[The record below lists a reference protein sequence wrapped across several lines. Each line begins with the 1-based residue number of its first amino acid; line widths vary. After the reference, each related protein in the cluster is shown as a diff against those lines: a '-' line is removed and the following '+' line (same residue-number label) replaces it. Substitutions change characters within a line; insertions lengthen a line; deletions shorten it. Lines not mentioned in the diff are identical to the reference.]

1 LIIKICGIKT
11 LEDALVCVQEGADAL
26 GFNFYPKSPRYIRP
40 ELVRAISDEIPTHIL
55 RVGVFVNE
63 PSSAM
68 ASIVREADLDIVQ
81 IHGGGKA
88 PRGARLWR
96 ALNMGSDIDAEQVEK
111 EANAEAFVL
120 DSPAPGVFGGTG
132 KTFDWTKIPK
142 LKKKVILAGGLSA
155 ANVAEA
161 VRIVNPWGV
170 DACSKLEYEPGKK
183 DFEKVTAFIRAAR
196 GLKDKTEDD
205 E

>member
-1 LIIKICGIKT
+1 MIIKICGIKT
-11 LEDALVCVQEGADAL
+11 LEDALVCIQEGADAL

-40 ELVRAISDEIPTHIL
+40 ELVSAISGEIPTHIL

-63 PSSAM
+63 IPSTM

-96 ALNMGSDIDAEQVEK
+96 ALNLGSDFVAADVER

-132 KTFDWTKIPK
+132 KTFDWTKIPV
-142 LKKKVILAGGLSA
+142 LKKKIVLAGGLSA

-161 VRIVNPWGV
+161 VRIVKPWGV

-183 DFEKVTAFIRAAR
+183 DFAKVTAFIRAAR
-196 GLKDKTEDD
+196 GLKEEEAGD

>member
-1 LIIKICGIKT
+1 MIIKICGIKT

>member
-1 LIIKICGIKT
+1 MIIKICGIKT
-11 LEDALVCVQEGADAL
+11 LEDALVCIQEGADAL
-26 GFNFYPKSPRYIRP
+26 GFNFYSKSPRYIRP

-63 PSSAM
+63 IPSQM

-96 ALNMGSDIDAEQVEK
+96 ALNLGSDFEAADVER

-120 DSPAPGVFGGTG
+120 DSPAPGAFGGTG
-132 KTFDWTKIPK
+132 KTFDWTKIPA
-142 LKKKVILAGGLSA
+142 LKKKVVLAGGLSA
-155 ANVAEA
+155 TNVAEA
-161 VRIVNPWGV
+161 IRIVNPWGV

-183 DFEKVTAFIRAAR
+183 DFAKVTAFIRAAR
-196 GLKDKTEDD
+196 GLKEETVD